1 MKPRLKAMACN
12 VLRLP
17 PGHELMK
24 VVAFVYND
32 MYHFHPYEEMIEAPV
47 LYEEYLMAHV
57 MVPSPI

>member
-1 MKPRLKAMACN
+1 MACN